1 MPAHKQYRSAVCA
14 GQLHNGMMV
23 KALLCSV
30 AFVALAL
37 HAGPVKAQ
45 ETQARLVQASK
56 TTQFSIAGQPLA
68 SAIVKFATQ
77 SGLNI
82 MADGTLPLSIQ
93 AQAVQGKMSVHEAL
107 TQMLSGTGYS
117 FKQNGTRSFTLIRQ
131 EANNTETGDANA
143 LQLETIT
150 VTKTGSTVSGLVAD
164 HESAYRTTAAV
175 SSTDGETLQHRNA
188 GNIDNALRSAP
199 GTFTRKAM
207 SGAGVAVNI
216 RGMEGYG
223 RVNMMIDG
231 ARQNIRVMGHGV
243 AGGSTFIDTD
253 LLAGMDIGR
262 GALGGAAGIGALG
275 GAANFRTI
283 GIDDVILPG
292 HSYGAMTTIKYGNN
306 AYNWSKLV
314 AGGMRMDGVGIMG
327 AFNRRDSGAPL
338 SGVDDKGNRLRNNN
352 MIEDLKSGLAKLELG
367 DGQDHKL
374 LLGGIWYDNVSA
386 IRGEPQDY
394 RNHTYTARYNYTP
407 DSDLIN
413 LNINAFYNDA
423 RVRFVEGNYKG
434 QFNRDKGKGIDITN
448 NSQFALSEEIGLK
461 LTTGGAYYHDDV
473 TSGQS
478 WGTGGPGDGTQ
489 AISSLFADATF
500 SYGIFD
506 LKTGFHYDHF
516 RLNGD
521 IAKKVNGNLFTEN
534 VKLTQSSF
542 NPRVTLAVNPLDGLQ
557 FYTTYAKT
565 FRPPSV
571 TETFFP
577 GAHSATPSDITPN
590 PDLVGETSKGWEFGV
605 NVTEK
610 NLLTAGDRLLLKANY
625 FNNNVENYITS
636 GVFSMSNM
644 PGLKFINAP
653 GKTRINGFELEANYD
668 SGFIFA
674 GLAYSKTKTQLP
686 YGMWSGDYGVGAIN
700 NLPDSTLTVSAG
712 FRALDEKLTIG
723 GQIRRIG
730 ESKALKPPF
739 GPALVDVDSYTL
751 ADVFASYKYNEN
763 ATFFVNIE
771 NLSNVAYKPAQYM
784 DTRKL
789 GRGRTVIGGMT
800 LRF

>member
-1 MPAHKQYRSAVCA
+1 MPAHKQYRAAVYV
-14 GQLHNGMMV
+14 GQLHNSMMV

-37 HAGPVKAQ
+37 HASPVKAQ
-45 ETQARLVQASK
+45 ETQVRLVQANK
-56 TTQFSIAGQPLA
+56 LTQFSIAEQPLT
-68 SAIVKFATQ
+68 SAIVKFAAQ

-82 MADGTLPLSIQ
+82 MADGTLPSFIQ
-93 AQAVQGKMSVHEAL
+93 AQAVQGKMSAHEAL

-117 FKQNGTRSFTLIRQ
+117 FKQNGARSFTLISQ
-131 EANNTETGDANA
+131 AASNPESDNTSV

-150 VTKTGSTVSGLVAD
+150 ITKPASTMSGLVGD

-175 SSTDGETLQHRNA
+175 SSTDGETLQQRNA

-243 AGGSTFIDTD
+243 SGGSTFIDTD
-253 LLAGMDIGR
+253 LLA
-262 GALGGAAGIGALG
+262 LSGAAGIGALG

-292 HSYGAMTTIKYGNN
+292 HTYGAMTTIKYGNN
-306 AYNWSKLV
+306 AYDWSKLV
-314 AGGMRMDGVGIMG
+314 AGGMRMGGVGIMG

-338 SGVDDKGNRLRNNN
+338 SGVDEKGKRLHNYN

-394 RNHTYTARYNYTP
+394 RNQTYTARYNYTP

-413 LNINAFYNDA
+413 LNVNAFYNDA

-448 NSQFALSEEIGLK
+448 NSQFALSDDIGLK

-473 TSGQS
+473 TTGQS

-506 LKTGFHYDHF
+506 LKTGFHFDHF

-521 IAKKVNGNLFTEN
+521 VAKKVNGNLITEN

-542 NPRVTLAVNPLDGLQ
+542 NPRVTVAVNPFDGLQ

-577 GAHSATPSDITPN
+577 GAHSATPSDISPN
-590 PDLVGETSKGWEFGV
+590 PDLEGETSKGWEFGL
-605 NVTEK
+605 NVIEK
-610 NLLTAGDRLLLKANY
+610 NLLTADDKLLLKANY
-625 FNNNVENYITS
+625 FNNNVENYI
-636 GVFSMSNM
+636 N
-644 PGLKFINAP
+644 
-653 GKTRINGFELEANYD
+653 
-668 SGFIFA
+668 
-674 GLAYSKTKTQLP
+674 
-686 YGMWSGDYGVGAIN
+686 
-700 NLPDSTLTVSAG
+700 
-712 FRALDEKLTIG
+712 
-723 GQIRRIG
+723 
-730 ESKALKPPF
+730 
-739 GPALVDVDSYTL
+739 
-751 ADVFASYKYNEN
+751 
-763 ATFFVNIE
+763 
-771 NLSNVAYKPAQYM
+771 
-784 DTRKL
+784 
-789 GRGRTVIGGMT
+789 
-800 LRF
+800 